1 MQDSSNNSPFSPIA
15 IIGMGM
21 RFPADVRD
29 EDSMWKT
36 LIERKCNISAV
47 PDNRWPTGELWHPSR
62 NEPGRSVAFAAGILK
77 EIDQFD
83 AAFFNISPREA
94 AWMDPQQ
101 RLLLEIA
108 HETMEDAGIPD
119 DFLRGTSCGVYV
131 GISGMDYGQNALTDL
146 ACMSAHT
153 MTGNTLSIAANRIS
167 YFYDLRG
174 PSIAIDTACS
184 SGLAA
189 VHHAC
194 QALRN
199 GEIPIALA
207 GGINVL
213 LHPYSFIGFS
223 HASMISAKGHC
234 RPFDAAADGYVRGEG
249 GALLLLKP
257 LNDALEDGDHI
268 HAVIL
273 GSGVN
278 SDGARKNGLTIPS
291 ADAQMELMER
301 VLGASDIKASDID
314 FVEAHG
320 TGTPV
325 GDPVEAKSIGKTY
338 ARGRVA
344 PLPISSAKA
353 NFGHLEPASGLV
365 SMVKA
370 ILTLKHGFLPPM
382 PLDFTPNPAINF
394 KELNIVCA
402 ANGQELPSNPQ
413 KPAIGAVN
421 SFGFGGL
428 NAHVLLQ
435 AYPAAPAR
443 QDTESFQTSD
453 SLPPLFLSARND
465 NALKCLAASY
475 ADLMEK
481 IPDGQFYDLVWNA
494 ACRRNF
500 MEKRLCV
507 WAASKDQYIDS
518 LKDYASGNG
527 GQCITCENVTFKNTG
542 AAFIYS
548 GNGAQWHGMGRQL
561 HDESPYFAQA
571 LSFLDEKMLPVL
583 GWSVKKELLE
593 GSAETLQ
600 DTTKSQPLLFAIQV
614 CLTLF
619 LNNLGIFPAAT
630 TGHSVGEV
638 AAAWAGGALSLD
650 EAISII
656 HARSV
661 AQGKT
666 HGCGK
671 MAAAGIGADEAA
683 SCIDS
688 LGLGSQLEIAAINSP
703 NNCTISGDAKA
714 LEILGQE
721 LEKHRHFFKLLNLE
735 YAFHSKHMDKAHSTL
750 AKMLGNFQ
758 PAGQKNSN
766 FVSTVTGRE
775 IFPEK
780 LDFSYWWNNIRQP
793 VNFQAAIRHI
803 ADSGINV
810 FVEIGPHAILQR
822 YMRESLRSK
831 NIKIMPSLQQSS
843 AGIDRM
849 RQTAASLH
857 LHNTEGGFKKLFP
870 RKGQWMPLPLY
881 PWQNQS
887 CWYSHT
893 NEAIPS
899 ILREMPVLGWRLP
912 GPDPVWEIVV
922 DPRKDTW
929 LADHKIG
936 GTIVFPAAGYVEM
949 ALEAAQK
956 WLGKECICLEY
967 FDILLPMVLEEGR
980 GQTIRCSIH
989 KSDGTLSIMS
999 RPRLDNSHWTT
1010 HAKCRVIASRQVQES
1025 VRDFTGQQ
1033 MDGEEL
1039 YELTLALGLEYGKFF
1054 QRISE
1059 LHHDDAS
1066 VASLLRPGQHNGYVL
1081 DPGALDAG
1089 FHSLVALYA
1098 REAENSAFLPV
1109 GFSRLTV
1116 HTSAKPCKIMADITK
1131 KGNRTLHANIV
1142 LADKYNNI
1150 IAIVEDCLFRKLPLS
1165 NDRRGILHWDAVAIS
1180 KPLEIIPVS
1189 ASFPDLKALAESAV
1203 KQIKLPS
1210 DERRRWYHEI
1220 LPSLEAS
1227 VLARFCD
1234 LEARYG
1240 DITGKCAPAPFFAW
1254 MHSLVK
1260 NENVFGDSTQADTQ
1274 MPDWR
1279 DIWRDTYL
1287 KSPEYLSALLPVGR
1301 ILQKLP
1307 DVVEDTISTT
1317 GLLKTIENDVIVGF
1331 SCAANPAYTGVE
1343 EILRNALVEALKNGD
1358 TGRTQR
1364 ILEVSD
1370 YSESLNDFLKTAL
1383 PQNSYSLT
1391 TVCSASQSE
1400 TTSTDA
1406 KNGCIIHNVPN
1417 CGEWLLEHSAKN
1429 GNTFDIIIIRQ
1440 YLHKAENLLRILHSV
1455 HHMLASGGIILLAE
1469 RYGDWSADLISG
1481 LADNWWHSTSDGQII
1496 SSRLPA
1502 SAWKR
1507 LLHENGLQECELV
1520 TEPAA
1525 DNLEEGAFLL
1535 LARKP
1540 AAGNNIETDEI
1551 TSQSWLLFH
1560 DDASLDFA
1568 TNIMEKLDSNGQ
1580 TSRLCDIKKADVKET
1595 FDKKYENCVF
1605 ICGYDDEPVSTA
1617 ALLTRINEIIINSPQ
1632 TEAPSRNWFI
1642 TKGGALLSS
1651 TPAGYQANP
1660 VQSAIAGFAR
1670 VLKNEKPGLTPIV
1683 VDIDPRMEKETALDV
1698 LIKEFLHTDGA
1709 DEILLEKNGRKLPKV
1724 LAVGTD
1730 ENITDR
1736 YFRLDVSQPGR
1747 LDNLFWAPAD
1757 APSLPPDCIEAK
1769 VMATGLNFRDV
1780 MLAMGLLPEDAID
1793 KGFAGPTFGL
1803 EFSGIIT
1810 RVGESVRSFSP
1821 GDRVAGFAPAC
1832 FSSHVVT
1839 PASAVASIPAEINFL
1854 AAASFPT
1861 IFITAWYALKHLG
1874 RIQPG
1879 EWVLIHGGAGG
1890 VGIAALQ
1897 IAKLSGAVVCATA
1910 GTPEKRE
1917 FLELLGVDYIFDSRS
1932 LDFADEVMAITKGK
1946 GVDIVLNSL
1955 AGEAMRRSI
1964 GLLKPFGRF
1973 LELGKR
1979 DYVEN
1984 TSVSLRPFKEN
1995 ISYFSI
2001 DVDQLLT
2008 AKPELATRL
2017 FDEIVDN
2024 MKNEKLFAPP
2034 YRVFSKER
2042 IKDAFRTMQQSRH
2055 IGKIVVY
2062 MSRKECTES
2071 SPAEEPFLDV
2081 SGAWLISGGT
2091 SGFGLATARHLARL
2105 GVKHIVLASRRGHN
2119 IPGASKIYT
2128 EFAALGTDITFVS
2141 CDFSSMDEVRKLI
2154 ASITANLP
2162 PLKGIVHAAAV
2173 FDDRRIENLDSEAF
2187 SKSLSPKLAGAW
2199 NLHMATEKLPISHF
2213 ILYSSISVILGNP
2226 GQANYVAANA
2236 GLEALARF
2244 RLEKGLPA
2252 SCIAWGPISD
2262 TGYLAR
2268 NATVKKSLT
2277 NQLGGE
2283 PFTTA
2288 EAMREFTKLAPRN
2301 GIHTVA
2307 RIDWGSALRFMET
2320 KPKRLEALCSES
2332 VDATNKEYPDTFL
2345 EIIRNME
2352 SEEALAK
2359 LRHCVAEEAARVLG
2373 LDCSKIVHDQNLQSM
2388 GLDSLMAMELAL
2400 SLEQATGL
2408 RLPPMLLQ
2416 DSPTIEQLAKR
2427 LLERITGKTGED
2439 DSNAV
2444 MLAELARR
2452 HSENF
2457 DEDEAKDMLSELE
2470 AKDR

>member
-1 MQDSSNNSPFSPIA
+1 
-15 IIGMGM
+15 MGM
-21 RFPADVRD
+21 RFPANVRD
-29 EDSMWKT
+29 EASMWET
-36 LIERKCNISAV
+36 LIERKCNISAI
-47 PDNRWPTGELWHPSR
+47 PDNRWSTWELWHPKR
-62 NEPGRSVAFAAGILK
+62 NEPGRSVAFAAGIL
-77 EIDQFD
+77 EDIDQFD
-83 AAFFNISPREA
+83 ASFFNISPREA

-101 RLLLEIA
+101 RLLLEMA
-108 HETMEDAGIPD
+108 HEAMEDAGIPD
-119 DFLRGTSCGVYV
+119 NSLRGTSCGVYV
-131 GISGMDYGQNALTDL
+131 GISGMDYGQNALSDL

-167 YFYDLRG
+167 YFFDLRG

-207 GGINVL
+207 GGINLL

-223 HASMISAKGHC
+223 HASMISSKGHC

-257 LNDALEDGDHI
+257 LNAALEDGDHI
-268 HAVIL
+268 HALIL

-291 ADAQMELMER
+291 VDAQTELMMR
-301 VLGASDIKASDID
+301 VLDASGLKAADID

-325 GDPVEAKSIGKTY
+325 GDPVEAKSIGKAY
-338 ARGRVA
+338 GRGRIT

-365 SMVKA
+365 SMIKA
-370 ILTLKHGFLPPM
+370 IVTLKHGFLPPM

-402 ANGQELPSNPQ
+402 ANGQELPFNPQ
-413 KPAIGAVN
+413 KPATGAVN

-428 NAHVLLQ
+428 NAHVLLR
-435 AYPAAPAR
+435 AWPAAPAG
-443 QDTESFQTSD
+443 QDTGKFQTSD
-453 SLPPLFLSARND
+453 SPAPLFLSARNE
-465 NALKCLAASY
+465 NALRSLAASY
-475 ADLMEK
+475 AGLMEK
-481 IPDGQFYDLVWNA
+481 IQDGQFYDLAWNA

-507 WAASKDQYIDS
+507 WAASKDQYIAG
-518 LKDYASGNG
+518 LKDYASGNS
-527 GQCITCENVTFKNTG
+527 GQNITCENVAFKNTG
-542 AAFIYS
+542 PAFIYS

-561 HDESPYFAQA
+561 HGESHFFAET
-571 LSFLDEKMLPVL
+571 LSFLDRKMLPVL
-583 GWSVKKELLE
+583 GWSVEKELLE
-593 GSAETLQ
+593 GSAETLL
-600 DTTKSQPLLFAIQV
+600 DTARSQPLLFAIQV

-619 LNNLGIFPAAT
+619 LNNSGIYPAAT
-630 TGHSVGEV
+630 AGHSVGEV

-650 EAISII
+650 EAVAII

-671 MAAAGIGADEAA
+671 MAAAGIGAEEALA
-683 SCIDS
+683 RIDS
-688 LGLGSQLEIAAINSP
+688 LGLGGQLEIAAINSP
-703 NNCTISGDAKA
+703 RNCTISGDAKA

-721 LEKHRHFFKLLNLE
+721 LEKQRLFFRLLNLE
-735 YAFHSKHMDKAHSTL
+735 YAFHSKRMEKARSTL
-750 AKMLGNFQ
+750 ENMLGNFKPTAQ
-758 PAGQKNSN
+758 NGSN
-766 FVSTVTGRE
+766 FVSTVTGRGIIPGE
-775 IFPEK
+775 

-793 VNFQAAIRHI
+793 VNFQAAIRYI

-810 FVEIGPHAILQR
+810 FAEIGPHAILQR

-831 NIKIMPSLQQSS
+831 NIKILPSLQQSS

-857 LHNTEGGFKKLFP
+857 LLNPEAGLKKLFP
-870 RKGQWMPLPLY
+870 RKGQWMPLPHY

-887 CWYSHT
+887 CWYCHT
-893 NEAIPS
+893 NEATPGIH
-899 ILREMPVLGWRLP
+899 REMPVLGWRLP
-912 GPDPVWEIVV
+912 GPDPVWELVV

-936 GTIVFPAAGYVEM
+936 GAIVFPAAGYVEM
-949 ALEAAQK
+949 ALEAARK
-956 WLGKECICLEY
+956 WLGKTSVSLED
-967 FDILLPMVLEEGR
+967 FDISLPMVLDGGK

-989 KSDGTLSIMS
+989 EHDGTLAIMS
-999 RPRLDNSHWTT
+999 RPRLDNSRWTT
-1010 HAKCRVIASRQVQES
+1010 HAKCRVVVSGQAQEQVP
-1025 VRDFTGQQ
+1025 DFIGRHIN
-1033 MDGEEL
+1033 GEDL
-1039 YELTLALGLEYGKFF
+1039 YDLAFALGLEYGKFF
-1054 QRISE
+1054 QRILE
-1059 LHHDDAS
+1059 THHNDES
-1066 VASLLRPGQHNGYVL
+1066 VASILRPARHKGYVL

-1089 FHSLVALYA
+1089 FHSLIALYA
-1098 REAENSAFLPV
+1098 RETGDSAFLPV

-1116 HTSAKPCKIMADITK
+1116 HTAAAPRKIRADITK
-1131 KGNRTLHANIV
+1131 KGNRTLHADIF
-1142 LADKYNNI
+1142 LADENNNLV
-1150 IAIVEDCLFRKLPLS
+1150 AKVENCLFRKLPLS
-1165 NDRRGILHWDAVAIS
+1165 NDRRGFFLWKTEAIS
-1180 KPLEIIPVS
+1180 QPLEIIPES
-1189 ASFPDLKALAESAV
+1189 ASFPHLKTLAENAV
-1203 KQIKLPS
+1203 EQIKLPHG
-1210 DERRRWYHEI
+1210 ERRRWYHEI
-1220 LPSLEAS
+1220 LPALEAS

-1240 DITGKCAPAPFFAW
+1240 DTLGECVPAPFFAW
-1254 MHSLVK
+1254 MRSLAK
-1260 NENVFGDSTQADTQ
+1260 NENIFGDAAQPDPQ
-1274 MPDWR
+1274 IPDWH
-1279 DIWRDTYL
+1279 DIWRDAYL
-1287 KSPEYLSALLPVGR
+1287 RSPDCLPALLPVGR

-1307 DVVEDTISTT
+1307 DVVEGSISAA
-1317 GLLKTIENDVIVGF
+1317 GLLKTIENDAIAAF
-1331 SCAANPAYTGVE
+1331 SSAANPAYTGVE
-1343 EILRNALVEALKNGD
+1343 EILRNALVEALKNWNAE
-1358 TGRTQR
+1358 RAPR
-1364 ILEVSD
+1364 ILEVSG
-1370 YSESLNDFLKTAL
+1370 YSQSLSNFLKTVL
-1383 PQNSYSLT
+1383 PQDNYSLT
-1391 TVCSASQSE
+1391 TVCAEPHTETVSAESQ
-1400 TTSTDA
+1400 
-1406 KNGCIIHNVPN
+1406 NGSITHNVPH
-1417 CGEWLLEHSAKN
+1417 CGEWMLEHAAQN
-1429 GNTFDIIIIRQ
+1429 ENVFDIIVIRQ
-1440 YLHKAENLLRILHSV
+1440 YAHKVENLLRILRSV
-1455 HHMLASGGIILLAE
+1455 HHMLVSGGIVLLAE

-1481 LADNWWHSTSDGQII
+1481 LTEDWWHSTSDGKII

-1502 SAWKR
+1502 SAWKS
-1507 LLHENGLQECELV
+1507 LLQENGFEECELV

-1540 AAGNNIETDEI
+1540 AVEYGHEI
-1551 TSQSWLLFH
+1551 HEVPSQSWLFFH
-1560 DDASLDFA
+1560 DDASLDLA
-1568 TNIMEKLDSNGQ
+1568 ASIVDGLCSNGQ
-1580 TSRLCDIKKADVKET
+1580 AASLCDVKKCVVSENL
-1595 FDKKYENCVF
+1595 DKKYDNNVF
-1605 ICGYDDEPVSTA
+1605 ICGYEDEPASAA
-1617 ALLTRINEIIINSPQ
+1617 ALLAEINELTARSPR
-1632 TEAPSRNWFI
+1632 TEPPARNWFI
-1642 TKGGALLSS
+1642 TRGGALLSRM
-1651 TPAGYQANP
+1651 PAGYGARP
-1660 VQSAIAGFAR
+1660 VQAAIAGFAR
-1670 VLKNEKPGLTPIV
+1670 VLKNEKPHLTPIV
-1683 VDIDPRMEKETALDV
+1683 VDIDPRMKKDAVLEAL
-1698 LIKEFLHTDGA
+1698 LKEFLYTDGA
-1709 DEILLEKNGRKLPKV
+1709 DEILLEEKGRKIPKV
-1724 LAVGTD
+1724 LAAEKD
-1730 ENITDR
+1730 ENITGD
-1736 YFRLDVSQPGR
+1736 YFRLDVTQPGR
-1747 LDNLFWAPAD
+1747 LDNLLWTRAAQAD
-1757 APSLPPDCIEAK
+1757 LPPDCVEAK

-1793 KGFAGPTFGL
+1793 NGFAGPTFGL

-1810 RVGESVRSFSP
+1810 RVGPAVRNFTP

-1839 PASAVASIPAEINFL
+1839 PASAVAAIPAEINFL

-1861 IFITAWYALKHLG
+1861 IFITAWYALKHLAC
-1874 RIQPG
+1874 IQAG

-1897 IAKLSGAVVCATA
+1897 IAKLYGAVVCATA
-1910 GTPEKRE
+1910 GTPEKRQ
-1917 FLELLGVDYIFDSRS
+1917 FLELLGADYIFDSRS
-1932 LDFADEVMAITKGK
+1932 LDFADEIMAITNGK

-2017 FDEIVDN
+2017 FDEIVEN
-2024 MKNEKLFAPP
+2024 MKDGKLFAPP
-2034 YRVFSKER
+2034 YRAFPKEQV
-2042 IKDAFRTMQQSRH
+2042 KDAFRTMQQARH
-2055 IGKIVVY
+2055 IGKIVVD
-2062 MSRKECTES
+2062 MSRQECPKRA
-2071 SPAEEPFLDV
+2071 PAEESLLDV
-2081 SGAWLISGGT
+2081 SGTWLISGGT

-2105 GVKHIVLASRRGHN
+2105 GVKHIVLASRRGHH

-2128 EFAALGTDITFVS
+2128 EFAALDTDVTIVA
-2141 CDFSSMDEVRKLI
+2141 CDFSDMEAVRVLM
-2154 ASITANLP
+2154 AFITEELP

-2173 FDDRRIENLDSEAF
+2173 FDDRRIENLDREAF
-2187 SKSLSPKLAGAW
+2187 GKSLSPKLAGAW
-2199 NLHMATEKLPISHF
+2199 NLHKATENLSINHF
-2213 ILYSSISVILGNP
+2213 ILYSSISVVLGNP

-2236 GLEALARF
+2236 GLEALARH

-2268 NATVKKSLT
+2268 NATVKKSLAS
-2277 NQLGGE
+2277 QLGGD
-2283 PFTTA
+2283 PFTTK
-2288 EAMREFTKLAPRN
+2288 EAMREFTRLAPCN
-2301 GIHTVA
+2301 GVHTVA

-2320 KPKRLEALCSES
+2320 MPGRLEALCSES
-2332 VDATNKEYPDTFL
+2332 KAAANNESPDTFL

-2352 SEEALAK
+2352 SGEALEK
-2359 LRHCVAEEAARVLG
+2359 LRLCVAAEAARVLG
-2373 LDCSKIVHDQNLQSM
+2373 LDSSKIVHDQNLQSM

-2427 LLERITGKTGED
+2427 LLERITGNAGDD

-2444 MLAELARR
+2444 MLAQLARR

-2457 DEDEAKDMLSELE
+2457 DEDEAKNMLSDVE
-2470 AKDR
+2470 AKDK